1 MWEEIRDL
9 LATTFS
15 CAYVKGHLSV
25 LVGGAEFF
33 TLLQERPDLQDP
45 RDSDKECGAY
55 VVPAFLRYSTK
66 STIFFIQIF
75 QNKSK
80 TLDDPHCDCQTR
92 EFRD

>member
-45 RDSDKECGAY
+45 TDSDRSEERTCISQIR
-55 VVPAFLRYSTK
+55 VHNFC
-66 STIFFIQIF
+66 IQIF
-75 QNKSK
+75 QIS
-80 TLDDPHCDCQTR
+80 
-92 EFRD
+92 